1 MGLLD
6 GKVAFITGAGSGM
19 GKACTKLFAAEGAK
33 VVGADISGGEKD
45 TAAEAGAA
53 VLPVHCDVTK
63 EDDVAAGID
72 TAVTEFGHLD
82 AVLNVAAIGLGGAA
96 GDITMEDYDLMFDIN
111 MRGVI
116 LGMKHGI
123 RAMLDAGNG
132 GSIINW
138 AAIGAV
144 TPSPRTAL
152 YHATKG
158 GVTAITRSAAA
169 DYGAQAIR
177 VNAIMP
183 GFILTEGMGQAV
195 MNWKPEVSTKSPMG
209 RAGQPNEVAEVAA
222 FLASDKASYVTGV
235 SIAVDGGWLVKMDY

>member
-6 GKVAFITGAGSGM
+6 GKVALITGAGSGM
-19 GKACTKLFAAEGAK
+19 GKACTTLFAAEGAK
-33 VVGADISGGEKD
+33 VVAADMSGAEKD
-45 TAAEAGAA
+45 TAAEVGSAA
-53 VLPVHCDVTK
+53 LPFHCDVTQ
-63 EDDVAAGID
+63 EDDIKAGINA
-72 TAVTEFGHLD
+72 AVNEFGRID
-82 AVLNVAAIGLGGAA
+82 VVCNVAAIGLGGAVA
-96 GDITMEDYDLMFDIN
+96 DITMEDYDTIFDIN

-123 RAMLDAGNG
+123 LAMLEAGHG

-144 TPSPRTAL
+144 TPSPMTAL

-169 DYGAQAIR
+169 DYAAQGIR

-183 GFILTEGMGQAV
+183 GFILTEGMGAAAV
-195 MNWKPEVSTKSPMG
+195 EWYPEVQTKSPMG
-209 RAGQPNEVAEVAA
+209 RAGEPREVAEVAA

-235 SIAVDGGWLVKMDY
+235 SIAVDGGWLVKLPY

>member
-1 MGLLD
+1 MLD
-6 GKVAFITGAGSGM
+6 DKVAFITGAGSGM
-19 GKACTKLFAAEGAK
+19 GKACTILFAREGAK
-33 VVGADISGGEKD
+33 VVAGDISGAEKD
-45 TAAEAGAA
+45 TAAAAGPA
-53 VLPVHCDVTK
+53 VMPLHCDVTK
-63 EDDVAAGID
+63 EPDVEAAISA
-72 TAVTEFGHLD
+72 AVGDFGRLD
-82 AVLNVAAIGLGGAA
+82 IVCNVAAIGLGGAA
-96 GDITMEDYDLMFDIN
+96 ADVTMEDYDRMFDIN

-123 RAMLDAGNG
+123 RAMLEARNG

-144 TPSPRTAL
+144 TPSPMTAL

-169 DYGAQAIR
+169 DYGAQGIR

-183 GFILTEGMGQAV
+183 GFIMTEGMGAAAV
-195 MNWKPEVSTKSPMG
+195 EWYPEVAEKSPMG
-209 RAGQPNEVAEVAA
+209 RAGESTEVAEVAA

-235 SIAVDGGWLVKMDY
+235 SIAVDGGWLVKLPY